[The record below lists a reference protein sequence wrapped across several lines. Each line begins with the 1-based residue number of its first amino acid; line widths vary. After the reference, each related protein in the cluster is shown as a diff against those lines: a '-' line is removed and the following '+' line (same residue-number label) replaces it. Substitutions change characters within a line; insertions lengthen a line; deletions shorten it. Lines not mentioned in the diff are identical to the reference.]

1 MIEDT
6 CFLMVF
12 LNIRAIS
19 AFEGVND
26 FVFYGAKTT
35 FKLRFPH
42 NSTVL

>member
-19 AFEGVND
+19 AFEGVNEIFLWGRD
-26 FVFYGAKTT
+26 HF
-35 FKLRFPH
+35 
-42 NSTVL
+42 